1 MMALF
6 RDLAHIDKKLD
17 AIVGNQDRILAI
29 LKRMEGEILMAYEAE
44 LTAAEAAAKANS
56 DAEDSAEGLLTS
68 LNALIATL
76 KTAQTDPATAK
87 RITDL
92 AAAITA
98 RTAQLAAAVVAG
110 TPAA

>member
-1 MMALF
+1 MPYWWF
-6 RDLAHIDKKLD
+6 ESQSDRIERKLD
-17 AIVGNQDRILAI
+17 RALDLLHTI
-29 LKRMEGEILMAYEAE
+29 LKDVIMAYEAE

-76 KTAQTDPATAK
+76 KTAQTDPVTAK

-92 AAAITA
+92 TAAITA